1 MLLDHFDV
9 LERDTCLRI
18 NAWSRHSPVCGF
30 FGRVSRLG
38 DYPAWVV
45 LGLVCVAYPGTDAI
59 KFVAHVA
66 LTAVAGVLVYKL
78 LKEYLVRERPFI
90 RFGEIVC
97 GAAPLDRYSFPSGH
111 TLHAVSF
118 TLLYGS
124 YVPQLLWILV
134 PLALL
139 IALSRVILGLHYPS
153 DVIVGAALGMLLALA
168 SLFFARVAF
177 DPVQDAAAL
186 AGVL

>member
-1 MLLDHFDV
+1 MLDRFDV

-30 FGRVSRLG
+30 FGSISRLG
-38 DYPAWVV
+38 DYPAWVI
-45 LGLVCVAYPGTDAI
+45 LGLICAAYPGIDAI
-59 KFVAHVA
+59 EFVAHVT
-66 LTAVAGVLVYKL
+66 LTAIAGVLVYKL

-118 TLLYGS
+118 TVIYGS

-134 PLALL
+134 PLAIL
-139 IALSRVILGLHYPS
+139 IALSRIILGLHYPS
-153 DVIVGAALGMLLALA
+153 DVAVGAALGILLAMT
-168 SLFFARVAF
+168 SLFFSRLAF
-177 DPVQDAAAL
+177 GPVRDAAAL
-186 AGVL
+186 AGVA